1 MRLSLL
7 IPLFTL
13 TSLSR
18 CHEQQPVV
26 NTPLGTLG
34 GLHLPKFD
42 QDAFLGIPYALPP
55 TKQLRFARPQPYNVT
70 WKGVKD
76 VTSYG
81 KSCYGMSSFSDG
93 LPLDED
99 CLFLNIVRPAES
111 SGVYENAWTGL
122 KEKVSEGLEYAG
134 LGSWLEDGGIAQQV
148 LDKAPGKKLLP
159 VFIWI
164 HGGGWIGGGSADPR
178 YNLSYLVGQSV
189 EMGKP
194 MIGISLNYRML
205 GFGFL
210 SGGDMEPTD
219 FNAALKDQRL
229 ALQWIHDNI
238 AAFGGDPGQVTLA
251 GESAGAWSTGFQLVG
266 HGGDAAK
273 KGLFQR
279 AILQSG
285 SMYGKKITSNE
296 FYTKRYN
303 ELAEAMGCDTSPSKL
318 DCLREIPPDKLFDYF
333 VGNLLQ
339 YFWDPTLDGDFL
351 IKEPWELME
360 SGQFAKVDV
369 LIGTNMDECTCPT
382 HGPRGFFNTTEQLR
396 DFLINGAPH
405 SPEYR
410 VLSPLL
416 PPELADR
423 LLEAYPDTPSD
434 GCPFKTGPE
443 RFEEHGYQYK
453 RGAAMIGDWLMQ
465 AGRRHV
471 AQQYADVGKKV
482 YSFHF
487 EQEPVHGV
495 EHGVVEEYPVGVA
508 HFTDVAY
515 VFNIP
520 DPELVNHFG
529 VDPGHVG
536 LGELMS
542 RMWISFV
549 TTTDPNNH
557 GLDVGSLK
565 WPLYKRE
572 GGQNIIFKANET
584 RIESDDFRKEGMRF
598 WAETWK
604 HTSKSMQEHELMRE
618 V

>member
-7 IPLFTL
+7 TALFTL
-13 TSLSR
+13 ASFSQ
-18 CHEQQPVV
+18 CHEQQPLV
-26 NTPLGTLG
+26 NTQLGTLG
-34 GLHLPKFD
+34 GLHLPKFN
-42 QDAFLGIPYALPP
+42 QDAFLGIPFALPP
-55 TKQLRFARPQPYNVT
+55 TKNLRFARPQPYNVT
-70 WKGVKD
+70 WKGVKE

-111 SGVYENAWTGL
+111 SG
-122 KEKVSEGLEYAG
+122 
-134 LGSWLEDGGIAQQV
+134 
-148 LDKAPGKKLLP
+148 KLLP

-178 YNLSYLVGQSV
+178 YNLSYLVSQSV

-210 SGGDMEPTD
+210 SGGDMESTD

-266 HGGDAAK
+266 HGGDAAE

-279 AILQSG
+279 AILQETNLLAV
-285 SMYGKKITSNE
+285 TSNE

-303 ELAEAMGCDTSPSKL
+303 ELAGEMGCDTSPSKL
-318 DCLREIPPDKLFDYF
+318 ECLREIPPEKLFDYF
-333 VGNLLQ
+333 VGHLLE

-351 IKEPWELME
+351 QKEPWELME
-360 SGQFAKVDV
+360 NGQFAKVDI

-405 SPEYR
+405 PPEYR
-410 VLSPLL
+410 ILSPLL

-423 LLEAYPDTPSD
+423 LLSAYPDSPSD

-471 AQQYADVGKKV
+471 AQQFADVGKKV
-482 YSFHF
+482 YSYHF

-495 EHGVVEEYPVGVA
+495 EFGVVEEHPVGVA

-515 VFNIP
+515 IFNIP

-549 TTTDPNNH
+549 TTRDPNNH
-557 GLDVGSLK
+557 GLDVGGLK

-572 GGQNIIFKANET
+572 GGENIIFKANET
-584 RIESDDFRKEGMRF
+584 RIEPDDFRKEGMQF
-598 WAETWK
+598 WAETWEQ
-604 HTSKSMQEHELMRE
+604 TSKSMQEHELMRE